1 MGTLSICREK
11 LNMIIQRTL
20 LKMKEFNTNNTEL
33 IGLIDEWE
41 PRLLNLSEDDQQD

>member
-20 LKMKEFNTNNTEL
+20 YIPKITITLTKKKNRFIIESLHN
-33 IGLIDEWE
+33 
-41 PRLLNLSEDDQQD
+41 RLNGKKNSLFW

>member
-20 LKMKEFNTNNTEL
+20 SNH
-33 IGLIDEWE
+33 IY
-41 PRLLNLSEDDQQD
+41 NLSVPANK